1 VIIRNYECK
10 FAQALIKI
18 DKQDIQLTI
27 QNITLR
33 MAAFSSGTKQF
44 KTLRSSKTMPVL
56 YKPALLLSSN
66 RLTFIGFPASR
77 RLSSA
82 AILLFLLAIINFP
95 SVIFLLLHKSSYDII
110 VSRLN
115 MSIVISYSSTSLSM
129 LAGLLYSNILQ
140 AKGIEKVDTATKARQ
155 DEYLDK
161 LSKYVPLAKILKEDY
176 LNGELIEM
184 HICQLTVKVS
194 KATAPQCFL
203 SVPKDKSMTMLQ
215 TEKYLMFQFGNVLS
229 LVQTQ
234 NWAELDRYLTSEEF
248 MVYDELNFYLTIT
261 MRYTT
266 DAYLN
271 QILIEVTSTG
281 KGVTPDVIIYTI
293 LLICLFIL
301 YKWIWL
307 KRRKRVWHQI
317 QKSLLVLN
325 DQIIAKNTLR
335 QLLKI

>member
-1 VIIRNYECK
+1 LLKVDRHEV
-10 FAQALIKI
+10 QTALINLSIKAQHSP
-18 DKQDIQLTI
+18 DSRSAKL
-27 QNITLR
+27 L
-33 MAAFSSGTKQF
+33 
-44 KTLRSSKTMPVL
+44 SSKTKVSTTSNDVL
-56 YKPALLLSSN
+56 LRTYNS
-66 RLTFIGFPASR
+66 TFLHFPSGRKAQ
-77 RLSSA
+77 LML
-82 AILLFLLAIINFP
+82 ILLAVLVVINVP
-95 SVIFLLLHKSSYDII
+95 SLIFILKGKRSYDII